1 MYIVPIPPAYNK
13 NENLDLPAI
22 YAYVNYLS
30 DHGAK
35 TLMTTAG
42 TSQFNLLT
50 NDEINDLNTIV
61 SHFDGKRILGI
72 PGLSSYNSA
81 KLANMYSKD
90 DKTFLMALYPDRFY
104 DYDTVYNYLAKIR
117 DCSNNPIYLHAMFMR
132 GGKGGQWDYESELV
146 SRLFEDNI
154 ICGIK
159 EEHSALQKSYD
170 FVRNLPE
177 GLDIIVAGGSMR
189 RHQFLKSAGANSF
202 LSGIG
207 NFFPEIEENYCK
219 GKDIYKQIELE
230 SMLFDVFNKHGWHVC
245 LRIGLSYLGIYQAYD
260 RMPWPK
266 RNDAIVD
273 DVNKVLSEIENEK
286 K

>member
-1 MYIVPIPPAYNK
+1 
-13 NENLDLPAI
+13 
-22 YAYVNYLS
+22 
-30 DHGAK
+30 
-35 TLMTTAG
+35 
-42 TSQFNLLT
+42 
-50 NDEINDLNTIV
+50 
-61 SHFDGKRILGI
+61 
-72 PGLSSYNSA
+72 
-81 KLANMYSKD
+81 
-90 DKTFLMALYPDRFY
+90 
-104 DYDTVYNYLAKIR
+104 
-117 DCSNNPIYLHAMFMR
+117 
-132 GGKGGQWDYESELV
+132 
-146 SRLFEDNI
+146 
-154 ICGIK
+154 
-159 EEHSALQKSYD
+159 
-170 FVRNLPE
+170 
-177 GLDIIVAGGSMR
+177 MR